1 MNTAVLGTGI
11 VAKTLAAR
19 LAAAGH
25 AVTLGTRD
33 VAATRARTAPG
44 RMGDPPVPE
53 FLTNN
58 PAIQLATFADAARGA
73 DLVILA
79 VEGNVALS
87 VLDQAGAD
95 ALAGKVLVDLT
106 NPLDV
111 SAGMPPRLFV
121 ANDDSLGEQIQRAY
135 PASHVVKTLNTV
147 SAHLMVD
154 PRALAG
160 GDHTMFLCG
169 DDPGAKA
176 VVLRVLRE
184 DFGWTDLLDLGD
196 ISNARGMEAT
206 LLLWTRVW
214 IATGSANF
222 AWKVVR

>member
-1 MNTAVLGTGI
+1 
-11 VAKTLAAR
+11 
-19 LAAAGH
+19 
-25 AVTLGTRD
+25 
-33 VAATRARTAPG
+33 
-44 RMGDPPVPE
+44 
-53 FLTNN
+53 
-58 PAIQLATFADAARGA
+58 
-73 DLVILA
+73 
-79 VEGNVALS
+79 
-87 VLDQAGAD
+87 
-95 ALAGKVLVDLT
+95 
-106 NPLDV
+106 
-111 SAGMPPRLFV
+111 
-121 ANDDSLGEQIQRAY
+121 
-135 PASHVVKTLNTV
+135 
-147 SAHLMVD
+147 MVD

>member
-53 FLTNN
+53 FLMNN
-58 PAIQLATFADAARGA
+58 PAIQLATFADAALGA

-135 PASHVVKTLNTV
+135 PASQVVKTLNTV

-176 VVLRVLRE
+176 VVLRVLR
-184 DFGWTDLLDLGD
+184 DDLGWTDVLDLGG

-214 IATGSANF
+214 IATGLANF